1 MKTLRKV
8 SFENFERL
16 TIIEASQ
23 LYGGTGGNPPTTP
36 LPTDSIPPNR
46 NDSIPSSPGVPKT
59 TPKHTISAGIKVE
72 PNKSTTGTV
81 SYTVTNNGWT
91 FGGTASYNTQS
102 GFNAGVTTSYTFGG
116 KKK

>member
-16 TIIEASQ
+16 TIVEASQ

-46 NDSIPSSPGVPKT
+46 NDSIPPTIPPTHTFSGGVQYKRDGSFT
-59 TPKHTISAGIKVE
+59 TEFEYGVGKGKYKGNAKV
-72 PNKSTTGTV
+72 
-81 SYTVTNNGWT
+81 
-91 FGGTASYNTQS
+91 SYNTKTGIEVS
-102 GFNAGVTTSYTFGG
+102 VGGSITIGG
-116 KKK
+116 KKN

>member
-16 TIIEASQ
+16 TIVEASQ

-46 NDSIPSSPGVPKT
+46 NDSIPPTQPPV
-59 TPKHTISAGIKVE
+59 TPKNEINSSIETGKNGNTKITFEYTRHLNNNSDFSTKAWVDSNGNYGI
-72 PNKSTTGTV
+72 TGT
-81 SYTVTNNGWT
+81 Y
-91 FGGTASYNTQS
+91 
-102 GFNAGVTTSYTFGG
+102 
-116 KKK
+116 KKKF

>member
-16 TIIEASQ
+16 TIVEASQ

-46 NDSIPSSPGVPKT
+46 NDSIPPT
-59 TPKHTISAGIKVE
+59 TPPKYSV
-72 PNKSTTGTV
+72 
-81 SYTVTNNGWT
+81 
-91 FGGTASYNTQS
+91 
-102 GFNAGVTTSYTFGG
+102 NAGVNFEPNNSVTVKGGCTVTFNSGTTIGVTGGWNSKTGGQGGLVITQTFGG